1 MSEES
6 RLNDL
11 LNNDSVESTTTTL
24 MEVEPISI
32 DTSNKE
38 SILSNVSGAMKLS
51 NLVNF
56 FEWSKENTSTV
67 LVWITAIGAFIQI
80 IELAVIDLSYIRFF
94 SVSQLISDGSLVLL
108 VFGIYTLMYL
118 ISHKFLFFESALK
131 SRYERI
137 DNGEIFGFNE
147 KYFSFISASITV
159 FFVMGGLANFTN
171 MDTINGILWLVILI
185 LPVATYLNYVLIR
198 ILLLNLYYIVSTSDD
213 FKIDVI
219 VFKINIKILYIII
232 NIFAI
237 LAGTLM
243 FIIAL
248 AKFLILMYLSVRVP
262 YYIDNYNHL
271 GEKVAEDYNGL
282 QDYKLLYFNDVYT
295 FVEIS
300 KPEDKDSKLIS
311 HSISGANYNV
321 SFYKNT
327 DKKVVIYKTEDV
339 LF

>member
-6 RLNDL
+6 RLNDI
-11 LNNDSVESTTTTL
+11 LNNDSVESTATTL

-38 SILSNVSGAMKLS
+38 NILSNVSRAMKLS
-51 NLVNF
+51 NLVNV

-94 SVSQLISDGSLVLL
+94 SVSQLISDGALVLL
-108 VFGIYTLMYL
+108 VFGTYTLMYL

-131 SRYERI
+131 SRYKRI
-137 DNGEIFGFNE
+137 ENGEIFGFNE
-147 KYFSFISASITV
+147 KYFSFISASITI
-159 FFVMGGLANFTN
+159 FFVMDGLANFTN
-171 MDTINGILWLVILI
+171 MDTINGILWLVVLM
-185 LPVATYLNYVLIR
+185 LPVATYLNYVLLR
-198 ILLLNLYYIVSTSDD
+198 ILLLNLYYIVNTNDD

-219 VFKINIKILYIII
+219 FLKVNIKILYIII

-237 LAGTLM
+237 LAGILM
-243 FIIAL
+243 FIVAL
-248 AKFLILMYLSVRVP
+248 AKFLILIYLSIRVP

-271 GEKVAEDYNGL
+271 EQKIAEDYDGL
-282 QDYKLLYFNDVYT
+282 QDYRLLYFNDVYT